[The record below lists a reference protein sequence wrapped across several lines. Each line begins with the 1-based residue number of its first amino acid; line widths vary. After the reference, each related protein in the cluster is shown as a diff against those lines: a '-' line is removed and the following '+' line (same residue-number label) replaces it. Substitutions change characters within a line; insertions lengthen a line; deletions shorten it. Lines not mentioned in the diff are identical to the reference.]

1 MPGEDERLETSPHR
15 YAIGVQFEDVD
26 MYGVVHHPNY
36 LRYMERARVQLL
48 GELGVAPSDMDGS
61 KLGLVLQ
68 DFELR
73 FHLPARFL
81 DQLEVQTWIQRVR
94 GASVVL
100 SYRITNGQTVVVE
113 AVCTLVCVAADG
125 RAQRLPDDL
134 RETLLLHA
142 TPEAPL
148 PRQRRR

>member
-1 MPGEDERLETSPHR
+1 MPGDTERLQTSPHR
-15 YAIGVQFEDVD
+15 YNIAVQFEDVD

-36 LRYMERARVQLL
+36 LRFMERARVQLL

-100 SYRITNGQTVVVE
+100 SYRVMNRQALLVE
-113 AVCTLVCVAADG
+113 AVCTLVCVARDG
-125 RAQRLPDDL
+125 RAQRLPDEL
-134 RETLLLHA
+134 RETLLQHA
-142 TPEAPL
+142 TADAPL